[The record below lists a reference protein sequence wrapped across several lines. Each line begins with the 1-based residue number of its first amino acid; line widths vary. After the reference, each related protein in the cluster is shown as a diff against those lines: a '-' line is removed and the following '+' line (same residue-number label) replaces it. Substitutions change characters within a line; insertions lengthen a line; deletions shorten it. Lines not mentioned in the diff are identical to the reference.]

1 MPALRHRSSR
11 ATAAQC
17 SRSDMEPLSLD
28 YQRKARRPASRP
40 GLLVLLLG
48 LIAVFVVADFFVQV
62 NRQKSDLENQLASK
76 ERKRAPVTRGTA
88 ERDNKRTAED
98 LKLADSIAERLTIP
112 WSNLFDALETSSTSA
127 VALLALEPDVSKRL
141 LRITAEAK
149 DKNDMLDYVRR
160 LSDDPRLVNVHLMD
174 HQLQA
179 QTPGEPVR
187 FSIQAS
193 WAGASRRGQN

>member
-1 MPALRHRSSR
+1 M
-11 ATAAQC
+11 
-17 SRSDMEPLSLD
+17 
-28 YQRKARRPASRP
+28 
-40 GLLVLLLG
+40 
-48 LIAVFVVADFFVQV
+48 ADFFVQV

-112 WSNLFDALETSSTSA
+112 WSNLFDALETSQH
-127 VALLALEPDVSKRL
+127 ER
-141 LRITAEAK
+141 RRTARAGAGRVETTAAHYGGGGGAK